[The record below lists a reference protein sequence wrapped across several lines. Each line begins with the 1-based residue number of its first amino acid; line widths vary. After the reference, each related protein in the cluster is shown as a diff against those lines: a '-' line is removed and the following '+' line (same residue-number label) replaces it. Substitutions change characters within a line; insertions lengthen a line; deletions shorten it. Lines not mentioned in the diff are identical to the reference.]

1 MHPLLPA
8 DARVTTQPPLYALD
22 GVQFP
27 LSDSEANQLL
37 ALAPRL
43 TGRLPL
49 NEAAPAAEDA
59 ALIRQLH
66 ERGAVFDLPITGDLV
81 PTSRY
86 CDYLYTRI
94 TWWRTHKQ
102 PGQWPW
108 REVVASGQAS
118 VGYLQGILVE
128 NYHYV
133 HAAAI
138 RQSPLLSHAASPAMF
153 DLIRDFVTGEAAHE
167 GYFIETL
174 TRWGVPASDVQQAT
188 PLTSTAEFI
197 ALQYRLAHQSIL
209 DYLAGSATL
218 EVDPGVYEQEGDP
231 YQPWEA
237 IYGIDPEI
245 LAPVRQHIRD
255 DVASGHSQLFRTAAL
270 EAAPDALPLDAATS
284 ALLSARTVFQAT
296 RLWQRD
302 IYEHYQLGG
311 GNLGRTSL

>member
-1 MHPLLPA
+1 MC
-8 DARVTTQPPLYALD
+8 ALD

-27 LSDSEANQLL
+27 LTGSEANHLL

-43 TGRLPL
+43 RGRLPL
-49 NEAAPAAEDA
+49 NEAAPTTKDA
-59 ALIRQLH
+59 ALIRQPH
-66 ERGAVFDLPITGDLV
+66 ERGAVFDLPITGELV

-94 TWWRTHKQ
+94 TWWRTNKH
-102 PGQWPW
+102 PTQWPW
-108 REVVASGQAS
+108 RQVVASGRAS
-118 VGYLQGILVE
+118 VGHLQGILIE

-133 HAAAI
+133 RAAAI

-153 DLIRDFVTGEAAHE
+153 ALIRDFVTGEAAHE
-167 GYFIETL
+167 GYFMEAL
-174 TRWGVPASDVQQAT
+174 TRWGVPASGIQQAT

-218 EVDPGVYEQEGDP
+218 EVDPRVYEQEGDP

-237 IYGIDPEI
+237 LYGIDPQI

-255 DVASGHSQLFRTAAL
+255 DVASGHSQLFRVAAL
-270 EAAPDALPLDAATS
+270 EAAPDALPLGTATS
-284 ALLSARTVFQAT
+284 TLLSAWTVFQAS

-302 IYEHYQLGG
+302 IYEYYQLGG
-311 GNLGRTSL
+311 GNLGRMSL

>member
-1 MHPLLPA
+1 MC
-8 DARVTTQPPLYALD
+8 VLD
-22 GVQFP
+22 GVEFP
-27 LSDSEANQLL
+27 LADSEANQML
-37 ALAPRL
+37 ALAPQLR
-43 TGRLPL
+43 GRLPL
-49 NEAAPAAEDA
+49 NEAASTAGDA

-66 ERGAVFDLPITGDLV
+66 ERGAIFDLPITGELV
-81 PTSRY
+81 PTGLY

-94 TWWRTHKQ
+94 TRWRTHKQ

-118 VGYLQGILVE
+118 VGYLQGILIE

-133 HAAAI
+133 RAAAI

-167 GYFIETL
+167 GYFMDTL
-174 TRWGVPASDVQQAT
+174 TRWGVCAPGVQEAA
-188 PLTSTAEFI
+188 PLTSTAAFI

-218 EVDPGVYEQEGDP
+218 EVDPGVYEHEGDP

-237 IYGIDPEI
+237 SYGIDPQI

-255 DVASGHSQLFRTAAL
+255 DVASGHSQLFPVAAL
-270 EAAPDALPLDAATS
+270 EAAPAQLPLGVAAS

-311 GNLGRTSL
+311 GNLGSASL

>member
-8 DARVTTQPPLYALD
+8 DALITKQPPMYALD

-27 LSDSEANQLL
+27 LTDAEANHLL
-37 ALAPRL
+37 VLAPRL
-43 TGRLPL
+43 KGSLPL
-49 NEAAPAAEDA
+49 SEAARTAEDA
-59 ALIRQLH
+59 ALIEQLH
-66 ERGAVFDLPITGDLV
+66 ERGAVFDLPITGGSV
-81 PTSRY
+81 PTGLF

-94 TWWRTHKQ
+94 TRWRTHKQ
-102 PGQWPW
+102 PSLWPW
-108 REVVASGQAS
+108 REVIAGGQAS
-118 VGYLQGILVE
+118 TGYLQGILVE

-138 RQSPLLSHAASPAMF
+138 RQSPLLSHAASPAIF
-153 DLIRDFVTGEAAHE
+153 DLVRDFVTGEAAHE
-167 GYFIETL
+167 GYFLETL
-174 TRWGVPASDVQQAT
+174 TRWGLPASDVQQAT

-218 EVDPGVYEQEGDP
+218 EVEPQVYERDGDP
-231 YQPWEA
+231 YQTWET
-237 IYGIDPEI
+237 IYGIRPEV

-255 DVASGHSQLFRTAAL
+255 DVGSGHSQLFRAAAL
-270 EAAPDALPLDAATS
+270 ETAPAALPLETATS